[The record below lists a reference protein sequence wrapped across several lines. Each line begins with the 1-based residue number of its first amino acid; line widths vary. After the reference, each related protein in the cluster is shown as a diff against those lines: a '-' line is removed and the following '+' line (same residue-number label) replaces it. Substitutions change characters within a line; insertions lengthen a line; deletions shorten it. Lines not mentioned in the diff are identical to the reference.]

1 MNLIRVCGLCIFA
14 KNVLNTMGKLCG
26 SFMALAILMLLPTCS
41 GKYSD
46 AIVGDWSFSF
56 VTRHSDMTKDNCTVN
71 WTFCKGGDN
80 PRFVETRVYD
90 VEYNGEDGADI
101 HCRSTSYVEGTY
113 DIVFGNLM
121 LDYDVSTLSV
131 KAASNGVTIS
141 GGRRNDGY
149 EILQF
154 EYDKNEL
161 ADDAK
166 SDVYRYLFT
175 AYQEFNDAGLIS
187 ISDITDRTFVLEDDD
202 LGTITAYRQ

>member
-1 MNLIRVCGLCIFA
+1 
-14 KNVLNTMGKLCG
+14 MGKLKMVLVA
-26 SFMALAILMLLPTCS
+26 FAIVMGLSSCS
-41 GKYSD
+41 GKYND

-56 VTRHSDMTKDNCTVN
+56 VTRHSDMTKDDCTVN
-71 WTFCKGGDN
+71 WTFYKGGDN
-80 PRFVETRVYD
+80 PRFIETRVYD

-113 DIVFGNLM
+113 DIVFGDLM

-131 KAASNGVTIS
+131 KAASNGVSIS

-154 EYDKNEL
+154 EYDKAEL

-175 AYQEFNDAGLIS
+175 AYQEFNDVGLMIWGRLRH
-187 ISDITDRTFVLEDDD
+187 IDNKQNFEYGRCKKM
-202 LGTITAYRQ
+202 

>member
-1 MNLIRVCGLCIFA
+1 
-14 KNVLNTMGKLCG
+14 
-26 SFMALAILMLLPTCS
+26 
-41 GKYSD
+41 
-46 AIVGDWSFSF
+46 
-56 VTRHSDMTKDNCTVN
+56 
-71 WTFCKGGDN
+71 
-80 PRFVETRVYD
+80 
-90 VEYNGEDGADI
+90 
-101 HCRSTSYVEGTY
+101 
-113 DIVFGNLM
+113 M

-187 ISDITDRTFVLEDDD
+187 ISDITDRTFVFEDDD
-202 LGTITAYRQ
+202 LGTVTAYRQ